1 MSLYLTRQ
9 FSFYRIHLNIPET
22 SKYADPFPCM
32 LFIGSFPAHILEWK
46 RSCPPLFFSRQF
58 IDPCHEGIRPRPLQ
72 QNRYDTLAAFK
83 DDFISPMTKSLSIIV
98 EPFSATVRLSIFAFV
113 LLEGN
118 AANAVCHHCLQHWI
132 FVWSSSSVLRPNI
145 LFSLIKQA
153 SLSDSTTNLSTQ
165 RTTHQL
171 KFTIQNKAT

>member
-83 DDFISPMTKSLSIIV
+83 DDFISPLTKSLSIIV
-98 EPFSATVRLSIFAFV
+98 EPFSATVRLSIFCFCPTRRQCCQGCMPSLFTALDF
-113 LLEGN
+113 
-118 AANAVCHHCLQHWI
+118 CLVV
-132 FVWSSSSVLRPNI
+132 FFGL
-145 LFSLIKQA
+145 
-153 SLSDSTTNLSTQ
+153 TTWHSFL
-165 RTTHQL
+165 TH
-171 KFTIQNKAT
+171 KTV